1 MAGDEGD
8 HGSALSVAGHRRW
21 SSRQLH
27 RLGLIL
33 SHAWAGSLVLCL
45 ALGWVVWGVATGF
58 PRYWPIVLQSI
69 TSIVAVIMLFA
80 IQHIHARD
88 QTVVHRKLDEIL
100 RSIPMADNRMI
111 AFEEAPDEHLDAQTK
126 VNRQDRFR

>member
-1 MAGDEGD
+1 M
-8 HGSALSVAGHRRW
+8 
-21 SSRQLH
+21 
-27 RLGLIL
+27 
-33 SHAWAGSLVLCL
+33 
-45 ALGWVVWGVATGF
+45 VWGVAAGF
-58 PRYWPIVLQSI
+58 PQYWPIVLQSI